1 MSNPH
6 YNCDPSSDQFGVK
19 FNDRLG
25 NVGHQ
30 YNYHNGQVLDPYRL
44 ELDFFVYDNE
54 RLDYNPCYSDNPPL
68 IRSVLSPLTDIVG
81 HSNTGYSDRY
91 CSGQILDS
99 YRLESD
105 LPAGGQNGIDMSKS
119 MGQLLE
125 SLEDLNQNIRSGF
138 NIMAVCTDYGRQTMH
153 DHMSVHDDI
162 LSRLEQSLFTSKP
175 YIEKTQADSLE
186 LRRNQDRVYSD
197 LNLQEKTVSNLNQ
210 ELVVLS
216 EKT

>member
-1 MSNPH
+1 MTESVTLVISAIAKFLSLTDSSQMSTMTRFLTIT
-6 YNCDPSSDQFGVK
+6 DSSRISTMTRFLTLTDSS
-19 FNDRLG
+19 RM
-25 NVGHQ
+25 
-30 YNYHNGQVLDPYRL
+30 YIM
-44 ELDFFVYDNE
+44 
-54 RLDYNPCYSDNPPL
+54 

-210 ELVVLS
+210 ELLVLS